1 MELVDCRRLTGPSL
15 FSDEPCA
22 VLEADLLP
30 EETERIIARWSWHA
44 RHMLEA
50 IGWADRTTS
59 AHRLHGGVM
68 FALSAPADG
77 LYAATEVAEWA
88 WQATRAESTDDEP
101 PDFETDAEAFK
112 RVIAEEGNAALI
124 ELAAAA
130 RAHGVTFLADEER
143 VSVGLGTGVRSW
155 APRALPPSAEVPWK
169 GVHDIPVALIAGSHG
184 KTTCVRLVAAI
195 VNAAGK
201 RAGHSTSAALTIGDE
216 IIERGDCA
224 DAESARELLRERRVQ
239 IALLEAPRE
248 ELWHRGLPVPR
259 ASTALI
265 TTVAEEPSDELGAR
279 SPDELADVTWIV
291 TRALG
296 TTRPLVLNAD
306 DPGTVLLAARART
319 SIVWYSSNPE
329 HPLLAA
335 HAERGSTIWTVRE
348 GMLGYQR
355 GLTWRQVIAAAD
367 LQPGSMG
374 SSEHDV
380 ANALASAALA
390 HALEL
395 PDRAIAAGL
404 RAAHVAAEPK
414 AERRA

>member
-15 FSDEPCA
+15 FADAPCA

-30 EETERIIARWSWHA
+30 EESEHVIARWSWHA
-44 RHMLEA
+44 RRMLDA
-50 IGWADRTTS
+50 IGWADHTTS
-59 AHRLHGGVM
+59 THRLHGGVM
-68 FALSAPADG
+68 FVLSAPADG

-88 WQATRAESTDDEP
+88 WQATRAEGSDDEP
-101 PDFETDAEAFK
+101 DFEADAEAFR

-124 ELAAAA
+124 ELADAA
-130 RAHGVTFLADEER
+130 RTHGVTFLADEER
-143 VSVGLGTGVRSW
+143 VSIGLGTGVRSW
-155 APRALPPSAEVPWK
+155 APRALPPSSEIPWK

-195 VNAAGK
+195 AQAAGK
-201 RAGHSTSAALTIGDE
+201 RAGHSTSAAITIGDE

-259 ASTALI
+259 ASAALI
-265 TTVAEEPSDELGAR
+265 TASAEEPCDALGAR

-296 TTRPLVLNAD
+296 TARPLVLNAD
-306 DPGTVLLAARART
+306 DATIVLQATRART
-319 SIVWYSSNPE
+319 PIVWYSTNPE

-335 HAERGSTIWTVRE
+335 HAERGGTIWTARDGV
-348 GMLGYQR
+348 LGYQR
-355 GLTWRQVIAAAD
+355 ARTWRPVIALAELRPDANA
-367 LQPGSMG
+367 GSAH
-374 SSEHDV
+374 EV
-380 ANALASAALA
+380 ANALAAAALA

-395 PDRAIAAGL
+395 PDRAIADGL
-404 RAAHVAAEPK
+404 RAAHASDARS
-414 AERRA
+414 ERRA